1 MGVAITLQQYLG
13 QQNSQFDL
21 VPHPRA
27 VTALR
32 MASTC
37 HVPGDRLAKG
47 VVLADDMGYI
57 LAVLPA
63 SRRIRL
69 ADVQA
74 MLGRDL
80 HLATE
85 REIEQLFADCDP
97 GAVPPVGTAYGLD
110 AIVDASIDKLPEVY
124 FEAGDHETLIH
135 MSGER
140 FAQLSWRATHG
151 QFSTSY

>member
-1 MGVAITLQQYLG
+1 MGIAITLQQYLG

-32 MASTC
+32 MASAC

-47 VVLADDMGYI
+47 VVLADDAGYI

-80 HLATE
+80 HLAAE
-85 REIEQLFADCDP
+85 REVEQLFADCDP
-97 GAVPPVGTAYGLD
+97 GAVPPVGTAYGLE

>member
-1 MGVAITLQQYLG
+1 MLVGSLSMAMAHTSNHRHWRLAPCRKGGRAMGVAITLQQYLG

-32 MASTC
+32 TASAC

-47 VVLADDMGYI
+47 VVLADDMGFI

-69 ADVQA
+69 DRKSV
-74 MLGRDL
+74 
-80 HLATE
+80 
-85 REIEQLFADCDP
+85 
-97 GAVPPVGTAYGLD
+97 V
-110 AIVDASIDKLPEVY
+110 
-124 FEAGDHETLIH
+124 
-135 MSGER
+135 
-140 FAQLSWRATHG
+140 
-151 QFSTSY
+151 